1 MRFSKKKTHF
11 FSFIVQRIYFSEGL
25 DLIEEAAR
33 SQFSLIAFISLQNL
47 TFIWLAFIFTYA
59 ILLIAS
65 ELFYPMLQPIRQ
77 SIPNCWSL
85 HYVSHWY
92 LIFIPTGSTCLQLT
106 LYLVHNDASTGFK
119 ITSTTNY
126 VIFVFVLSLVSM
138 WAIEVLKL
146 SSSLT
151 VVTVIYVVTV
161 VTVIYV
167 VTVLELSL
175 VVMVVLWHHVAF
187 FQEVPTKCG

>member
-1 MRFSKKKTHF
+1 M
-11 FSFIVQRIYFSEGL
+11 
-25 DLIEEAAR
+25 
-33 SQFSLIAFISLQNL
+33 
-47 TFIWLAFIFTYA
+47 
-59 ILLIAS
+59 
-65 ELFYPMLQPIRQ
+65 
-77 SIPNCWSL
+77 
-85 HYVSHWY
+85 
-92 LIFIPTGSTCLQLT
+92 
-106 LYLVHNDASTGFK
+106 HNDASTGFK

-175 VVMVVLWHHVAF
+175 VVMVVL
-187 FQEVPTKCG
+187 